1 MPGLLGVASSLRL
14 QVAAH
19 NAPAALR
26 PLLAPLLAA
35 HLRRISPT
43 ADADSLEAAVRPVLL
58 PSEQW
63 GDLERWRGN
72 ARLLA
77 WLRSAYIASRDET
90 RATLPAA
97 DRSLQA
103 YPGTLPHAHQIRE
116 IFGTRQPDGAWPPP
130 PPREPPPPRS
140 PKESTAG
147 VPLGEVLEA
156 AGGLVAGRNALNIWM
171 ERRGVYELLTTELV
185 GALGG
190 YLRGRL
196 ARLGRRLGRRPRLLE
211 AGAADGHLVAH
222 LRASLAGERGEA
234 AVADVFACDD
244 FSTAAPGG
252 VRAARSRGVE
262 QLGYWE
268 ALAEHKPDMVVCAWM
283 PMGVDWWLSPPT
295 EEPCTPWA
303 PRRRLVSRSHA
314 FRHTPTVREYLLLGE
329 ADDGSVGH
337 LWRTWGNPAFRP
349 PTAPPSLPPPYLAD
363 GWERAD
369 LPEIGRW
376 MLNRFDSDLDPH
388 GSRAVS
394 FVRLNS

>member
-1 MPGLLGVASSLRL
+1 MTLPDSRIAYIDVSITCLPQMAQRPLAYAHWPQYIALFCCTRSLQILHAFPYGFERMPLRSSLF
-14 QVAAH
+14 
-19 NAPAALR
+19 
-26 PLLAPLLAA
+26 
-35 HLRRISPT
+35 SPI
-43 ADADSLEAAVRPVLL
+43 
-58 PSEQW
+58 
-63 GDLERWRGN
+63 
-72 ARLLA
+72 
-77 WLRSAYIASRDET
+77 LRSA
-90 RATLPAA
+90 
-97 DRSLQA
+97 
-103 YPGTLPHAHQIRE
+103 
-116 IFGTRQPDGAWPPP
+116 PPP

-283 PMGVDWWLSPPT
+283 PMGVDW
-295 EEPCTPWA
+295 
-303 PRRRLVSRSHA
+303 SHA